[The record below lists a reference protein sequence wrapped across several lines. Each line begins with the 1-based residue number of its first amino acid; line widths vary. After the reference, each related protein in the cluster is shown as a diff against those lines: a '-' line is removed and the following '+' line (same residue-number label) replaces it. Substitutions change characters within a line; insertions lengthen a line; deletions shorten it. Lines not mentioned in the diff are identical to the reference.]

1 MSKGWKISSDNLQ
14 VFAWIYFNYE
24 RIIRKIT
31 GITSLKVLE
40 FAFFVFFIK
49 FSTLL
54 LNRNEMLDIVS
65 KRHINFIISA
75 CLLVVSLLMFTFW
88 KLNFWIDITGG
99 TQTEYTYSD
108 TIDLETFKT
117 NTADIAKEI
126 NLNTDIINTTSV
138 YKVTWE
144 KTFVVEAWFNRWL
157 PETEIENYKNDFR
170 SKIDAYLFSYDE
182 SIVFSK
188 YVNIGAS
195 FWDYIKDTAKITLLL
210 AIIGI
215 SLYVAY
221 AFSQAVWGISSSSFA
236 IVTIITLFH
245 DVVIAS
251 GLYILVSSFLP
262 EFKID
267 TFFVTALLTILWYSI
282 YDTIVVSD
290 RIRAN
295 LKLFWGKKKELK
307 EIVNMSVNET
317 LSRSIY
323 TSLTLLFVLFAILF
337 FWPESIGWFTLV
349 MIFGT
354 LVWTYSSIFIASPL
368 IYEIN
373 KNKKLAVYKKKE
385 KSQEDLIVV

>member
-1 MSKGWKISSDNLQ
+1 
-14 VFAWIYFNYE
+14 
-24 RIIRKIT
+24 
-31 GITSLKVLE
+31 
-40 FAFFVFFIK
+40 
-49 FSTLL
+49 
-54 LNRNEMLDIVS
+54 MLDIVS
-65 KRHINFIISA
+65 KRHLNFIISA
-75 CLLVVSLLMFTFW
+75 VLLVISLLMFAFA
-88 KLNFWIDITGG
+88 KLNFGIDITGW
-99 TQTEYTYSD
+99 TQTEYTYNNS
-108 TIDLETFKT
+108 IDIEEIKAT
-117 NTADIAKEI
+117 TANIASEI
-126 NLNTDIINTTSV
+126 NSSTDIINTTSV
-138 YKVTWE
+138 YNVTGE
-144 KTFVVEAWFNRWL
+144 NIFVVEAGFNRGL
-157 PETEIENYKNDFR
+157 PEVEIEAYKNDFR
-170 SKIDAYLFSYDE
+170 AKVDSYLFSYNE
-182 SIVFSK
+182 SIEFSK
-188 YVNIGAS
+188 YINIWAS
-195 FWDYIKDTAKITLLL
+195 FWDYIKDTAKITLFL
-210 AIIGI
+210 AIVGI

-251 GLYILVSSFLP
+251 GFYIMVSSFLP

-282 YDTIVVSD
+282 NDTIVVSD

-323 TSLTLLFVLFAILF
+323 TSVTLLFVLVAILF

-349 MIFGT
+349 MIFWT

-373 KNKKLAVYKKKE
+373 KKKKLEVYKKKE